1 MVKQS
6 LKSFSF
12 ESKLNEKENNY
23 QKHALLIEDNITYQ
37 KVMKCYLSNLGY
49 RVEIVNTANLAIQK
63 IRSKTFDLMITDIGL
78 PDGPGTDVI
87 RAARQYE
94 LNLASPL
101 LVWSA
106 HINNDEE
113 KYLNLGADAILDKA
127 CSAKELEEAIQE
139 CYLITGYE
147 RKFNFKLN
155 RLGEKFRDLIA
166 AKSELEVMDYS
177 PRFRSFFCEALSI
190 IEEHMSKL

>member
-12 ESKLNEKENNY
+12 ESKSNGKENNY
-23 QKHALLIEDNITYQ
+23 QRHALLVDDNISNQT
-37 KVMKCYLSNLGY
+37 VMEGYLSNLRY
-49 RVEIVNTANLAIQK
+49 QVEIVNTANLAIQK

-94 LNLASPL
+94 LNLATPL
-101 LVWSA
+101 LVWSS
-106 HINNDEE
+106 HISNDEE

-127 CSAKELEEAIQE
+127 CSAKELEETIQE

-155 RLGEKFRDLIA
+155 RLGEKFRDLIEV
-166 AKSELEVMDYS
+166 KSDLEVMDYI
-177 PRFRSFFCEALSI
+177 PRFSIFLLRSF
-190 IEEHMSKL
+190 KYN